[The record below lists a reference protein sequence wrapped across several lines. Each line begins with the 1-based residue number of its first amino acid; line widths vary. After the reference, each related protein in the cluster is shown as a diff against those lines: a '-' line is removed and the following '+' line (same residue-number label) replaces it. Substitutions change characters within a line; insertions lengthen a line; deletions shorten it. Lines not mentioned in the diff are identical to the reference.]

1 MDIDQFRQFL
11 AVARLNNFTRAAKE
25 LGLSQPAL
33 SRSIQRLEEEFGQ
46 PLLERKTRS
55 VELTDAGI
63 LLQTRATEVL
73 RIIEDTKAQI
83 TDDGQSGRLR
93 IGAIPTVAPYFL
105 PGFLRQFGAEFPQAS
120 LVVQEDTTEILLG
133 RCKQG
138 ELDLAVL
145 ALPIAQPYVEVQP
158 LMEEELLLVLP
169 KEHPLIEPETVR
181 PDDIEPYP
189 FVLLGEAHCLSES
202 VVSFCRQRSFQPVV
216 VERTS
221 QLVTVQELVSL
232 GHGVSMIPAMARR
245 LDQSDQRVYRSIED
259 PTPTR
264 VIAMVWNPYRFE
276 SRLLIALR
284 ERLVE
289 YATQQGERP

>member
-1 MDIDQFRQFL
+1 MDTDQLRQFL
-11 AVARLNNFTRAAKE
+11 AVARLGNFTRASKE

-46 PLLERKTRS
+46 PLLERKPRS
-55 VELTDAGI
+55 VELTDAGA
-63 LLQTRATEVL
+63 LLQSRASEVL
-73 RIIEDTKAQI
+73 GILEDTKAQI

-105 PGFLRQFGAEFPQAS
+105 PDFLRRFSGEFPLAS
-120 LVVQEDTTEILLG
+120 LLVQEDTTENLLA

-138 ELDLAVL
+138 DLDLAVL
-145 ALPIAQPYVEVQP
+145 ALPIAERYLETLP
-158 LMEEELLLVLP
+158 LMEEELQLVLP
-169 KEHPLIEPETVR
+169 LGHPLIEPERVG
-181 PDDIEPYP
+181 PADIEPYP

-202 VVSFCRQRSFQPVV
+202 VVSFCRQRSFQPVI
-216 VERTS
+216 VERTN

-245 LDQSDQRVYRSIED
+245 LDQSDQRVYRTIED

-264 VIAMVWNPYRFE
+264 VVAAVWNPYRFE
-276 SRLLIALR
+276 SRLLVALR
-284 ERLVE
+284 ERLVD
-289 YATQQGERP
+289 YASRQGECL